1 MMSNLMEPNGSTS
14 TSLNEDG
21 NIPGM
26 VNLKEEIDAES
37 NMEDNEHSE
46 GDSLERKIKYLA
58 MMHEKGI
65 LSDEEFSDEKRNLL
79 NSIRKL

>member
-1 MMSNLMEPNGSTS
+1 MSNLMEPNGSTS